1 MSEED
6 VGLVRELN
14 EAANR
19 RDLDA
24 FVALLSP
31 DVVWE
36 VNPELPGLR
45 EVYRGRAEVRDL
57 VRDLLEVGDSSSQVQ
72 LEEITD
78 LSDGRVLADTL
89 LTGRGKS
96 SGVPMELR
104 YWQLFSVAQ
113 GKIARRQVFMDRDPA
128 LEAAGLSE

>member
-1 MSEED
+1 MSEEN

-14 EAANR
+14 EAVNR

-24 FVALLSP
+24 FIALLSP

-57 VRDLLEVGDSSSQVQ
+57 VSELLEVGDSSSEVQ

-78 LSDGRVLADTL
+78 LGDGRVLADTL

-96 SGVPMELR
+96 SGVPVELH
-104 YWQLFSVAQ
+104 YWQVLWVAE
-113 GKIARRQVFMDRDPA
+113 GKIARRQVFMDRAEA
-128 LEAAGLSE
+128 LEAAGLRE

>member
-1 MSEED
+1 ME
-6 VGLVRELN
+6 LVRELN
-14 EAANR
+14 EAFNR

-36 VNPELPGLR
+36 VNPELPGLG
-45 EVYRGRAEVRDL
+45 EVYRGRAEVREL
-57 VRDLLEVGDSSSQVQ
+57 INELLEVAESGQTR

-78 LSDGRVLADTL
+78 LSDGRVLAETL

-96 SGVPMELR
+96 SGVPVELHF
-104 YWQLFSVAQ
+104 WQLISVAE
-113 GKIARRQVFMDRDPA
+113 GKIARRQVLMDRAEA
-128 LEAAGLSE
+128 LEAAGLRE

>member
-1 MSEED
+1 MSEEN
-6 VGLVRELN
+6 VEVVRELN
-14 EAANR
+14 EAFNR

-57 VRDLLEVGDSSSQVQ
+57 VRELLEVGDSSSQVQ

-78 LSDGRVLADTL
+78 LSDGRVLANTL

-96 SGVPMELR
+96 SGVPVELH
-104 YWQLFSVAQ
+104 YWQVLWVAQ
-113 GKIARRQVFMDRDPA
+113 GKIARRQVFLDRDEA
-128 LEAAGLSE
+128 LEAAGLEE